1 MRFGR
6 LFGKKVDGVHNARLT
21 KAINAPD
28 VREKLEAQDLII
40 IADTPD
46 EFATLQ
52 KQGIEQFGE
61 IIKAAGIQ
69 PQ

>member
-1 MRFGR
+1 
-6 LFGKKVDGVHNARLT
+6 
-21 KAINAPD
+21 
-28 VREKLEAQDLII
+28 VRANLEAQVLII
-40 IADTPD
+40 IADKPA
-46 EFATLQ
+46 EFAALQ